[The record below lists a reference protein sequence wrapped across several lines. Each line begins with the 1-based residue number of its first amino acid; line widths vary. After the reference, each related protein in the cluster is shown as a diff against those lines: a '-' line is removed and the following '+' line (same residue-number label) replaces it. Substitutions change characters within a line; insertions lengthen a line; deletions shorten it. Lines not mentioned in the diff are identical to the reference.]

1 MIRIKD
7 WEKIQSCRNDRGAP
21 PWIKVHR
28 SLLSNPKWAQLSDAE
43 KGQIVSLWIVA
54 ADNNGELPDDPN
66 VIRKMCQLDDIPD
79 INKFKELG
87 FLEDD
92 SCQLSD
98 NLATT
103 CQPVDNQV
111 ATQCPQH
118 DAKDTPRSSP
128 LVPPSL
134 SPAPQTLPPIIPP
147 THSPNTLKS
156 EKSQQISAEFEVFW
170 KVYPRKVG
178 KGDAR
183 KKYILARKKIELDA
197 LISAVERYAETAKD
211 VDPQYIPH
219 PATWLSKERFF
230 DEIPQQSDENLP
242 SEDPDDIVFE
252 GTVIRLGDKTFYRW
266 LDVFGGNEK
275 EFREFLWS
283 KDQWYIRNPDKCKN
297 WRTSTAAQINSMGA
311 A

>member
-147 THSPNTLKS
+147 ENFSGAVSTAPKP
-156 EKSQQISAEFEVFW
+156 EK
-170 KVYPRKVG
+170 RKVG
-178 KGDAR
+178 CRIDR
-183 KKYILARKKIELDA
+183 FIEQIGRA
-197 LISAVERYAETAKD
+197 SCRERVCLY
-211 VDPQYIPH
+211 V
-219 PATWLSKERFF
+219 
-230 DEIPQQSDENLP
+230 
-242 SEDPDDIVFE
+242 
-252 GTVIRLGDKTFYRW
+252 
-266 LDVFGGNEK
+266 
-275 EFREFLWS
+275 
-283 KDQWYIRNPDKCKN
+283 
-297 WRTSTAAQINSMGA
+297 
-311 A
+311 